1 MRFRGR
7 RSDLAVVVENEIV
20 LGEMLQESGMSASSA
35 SRSFRRIRWRY
46 GGNGHFVA
54 ALILETHAFYRA

>member
-1 MRFRGR
+1 MRFGGR

-35 SRSFRRIRWRY
+35 SRSFPRIHGRY
-46 GGNGHFVA
+46 GGNEHFVA
-54 ALILETHAFYRA
+54 AMSLETPGFCRA